1 MKTILLIII
10 PMIAIF
16 FLVSIHDDAYGLYM
30 PQYPDELLESS
41 DVIIVGK
48 IIDSRIQQ
56 LPHTTTVGREV
67 NGTFQEITEKYAVDV
82 QVYDVLVEEYLKNSL
97 NQTDTIIDAVEPTM
111 GLPGGLS
118 TLGARFD
125 VMDRVVLY
133 YYKDTSEY
141 LAESFK
147 IPQQCSAKDALTE
160 KRILFVDYNYKIIQ
174 NDLKFNGTDDPYPV
188 RYVAVDDPV
197 HFVYRYDTDSMTGN
211 SVDAT
216 LKIKWSSSDR
226 SESETILQQD
236 IALES
241 MKCEFIA
248 HNEWEFS
255 PTKEGNYR
263 ITISIKDDPSPQPIF
278 STSLDAKLDVD
289 AAYSMPPL
297 KQYNIG
303 IKGHEAWCKEG
314 LFLILK
320 NDDTLN
326 IVYDNHPACVT
337 KNTLEDLVKRNW
349 GFVR

>member
-1 MKTILLIII
+1 MKTRLLILFAIGII
-10 PMIAIF
+10 GIYT
-16 FLVSIHDDAYGLYM
+16 VTSINTVYGIYM
-30 PQYPDELLESS
+30 PQYPNELLESS

-56 LPHTTTVGREV
+56 LPHTTTVGKEI
-67 NGTFQEITEKYAVDV
+67 NGTFQEITEKYTIDV
-82 QVYDVLVEEYLKNSL
+82 RVYDVLVEEYLKNSL
-97 NQTDTIIDAVEPTM
+97 NRTDTIIDAVEPTI

-141 LAESFK
+141 LVESFK

-160 KRILFVDYNYKIIQ
+160 KRLWFVDYNYEIMQ
-174 NDLKFNGTDDPYPV
+174 NDLKFNGTEPYPV
-188 RYVAVDDPV
+188 RYVAVNDPV
-197 HFVYRYDTDSMTGN
+197 YFVYRYDTDSMTGN
-211 SVDAT
+211 SIDAT
-216 LKIKWSSSDR
+216 FKIKWSSSDR
-226 SESETILQQD
+226 SESETLLQQD
-236 IALES
+236 VTLES
-241 MKCEFIA
+241 KACEFIA
-248 HNEWEFS
+248 HNEWEFN
-255 PTKEGNYR
+255 PTKEGDYR
-263 ITISIKDDPSPQPIF
+263 ITISIKDDPSSQPIF
-278 STSLDAKLDVD
+278 STSLDAKFNVD

-297 KQYNIG
+297 KQYNMG

-320 NDDTLN
+320 NDDTSN

-337 KNTLEDLVKRNW
+337 KNTLEELVERNW